1 MKQMDNNRFTG
12 IIDKLYHNET
22 SQISKIFREAY
33 GILNVEYEMIA
44 RSVKHD
50 DGTVDNDWVLWFSI
64 PYIREYI
71 NTDIGYT
78 FDNAKPITHQALLNE
93 FKAAVLTQYR
103 KIRDI
108 NFIPTPIFIQ
118 EVKL

>member
-1 MKQMDNNRFTG
+1 MDTNRFTD
-12 IIDKLYHNET
+12 IMDKLFHNET
-22 SQISKIFREAY
+22 SQMANIFREAY

-44 RSVKHD
+44 RSIKHD

-64 PYIREYI
+64 PYIREYV
-71 NTDIGYT
+71 NTGIGYS
-78 FDNAKPITHQALLNE
+78 FDDANPITLQALLNE

>member
-1 MKQMDNNRFTG
+1 MDKNRFTD
-12 IIDKLYHNET
+12 IMDKLFHNET
-22 SQISKIFREAY
+22 SQMANIFREAY

-50 DGTVDNDWVLWFSI
+50 DGTVDNDWVLWFSL

-78 FDNAKPITHQALLNE
+78 FDNANPITHQALLNE

-108 NFIPTPIFIQ
+108 NFINVPIFIQ

>member
-1 MKQMDNNRFTG
+1 M
-12 IIDKLYHNET
+12 
-22 SQISKIFREAY
+22 
-33 GILNVEYEMIA
+33 
-44 RSVKHD
+44 KHD
-50 DGTVDNDWVLWFSI
+50 DGTVDNDCVLWFSI
-64 PYIREYI
+64 LYTREYI

-78 FDNAKPITHQALLNE
+78 FDNANSITHQALLNE

-108 NFIPTPIFIQ
+108 NFINVPIFIQ

>member
-1 MKQMDNNRFTG
+1 MDKNRFTD
-12 IIDKLYHNET
+12 IMDKLFHNET
-22 SQISKIFREAY
+22 SQIANIFREAY
-33 GILNVEYEMIA
+33 GILNVEYDMIA

-50 DGTVDNDWVLWFSI
+50 DDTVDNDWVLWFSI
-64 PYIREYI
+64 PYI

-78 FDNAKPITHQALLNE
+78 FDNTNPITHQALLNE
-93 FKAAVLTQYR
+93 FKAVVLTQYR

-108 NFIPTPIFIQ
+108 NFIPAPIFIT